1 MDLIVEIEIAKH
13 AEDIEHGEE
22 RTDGPHTSYH
32 PLKPTPVAPH
42 EPRSEQE
49 PQEIGGRF
57 PSRKWLDDR
66 RKHELWASQVKKS
79 GVEGPNYNENAEA
92 RVRRSRYL
100 PCHYFDYMGG
110 TSTGG

>member
-1 MDLIVEIEIAKH
+1 MGHV
-13 AEDIEHGEE
+13 EE
-22 RTDGPHTSYH
+22 RPDDPHTSYH
-32 PLKPTPVAPH
+32 PLKPPPPPPD
-42 EPRSEQE
+42 EPPSKEE

-57 PSRKWLDDR
+57 PSRKWLNDR
-66 RKHELWASQVKKS
+66 RKHELWASQVKNF
-79 GVEGPNYNENAEA
+79 GVEGVNDHENAEA